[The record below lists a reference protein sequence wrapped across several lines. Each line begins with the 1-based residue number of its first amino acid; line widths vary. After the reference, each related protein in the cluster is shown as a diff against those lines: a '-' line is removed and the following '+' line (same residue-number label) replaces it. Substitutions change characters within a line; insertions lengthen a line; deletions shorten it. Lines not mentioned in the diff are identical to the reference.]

1 MTRQALNIHDLRE
14 HARRRLP
21 RGLFEFVDRGTE
33 DEIALANN
41 RVAFDR
47 IKLKSR
53 GLVDVADRSQSIE
66 LFGRTHDMPII
77 VAPTGA
83 AGLLS
88 YRGEIA
94 VAKAAAAANIPFTLS
109 TASITAMET
118 VADTAGGRLWFQ
130 LYMWPDQNMS
140 YRLVD
145 RAWAAGFDTL
155 MITIDTVAS
164 PNREYNLRNGFGFPF
179 RFNRSNVVDVLR
191 HPGWLL
197 SVIVRHLLKD
207 GAPTFENYPDE
218 VKQALLSRAGKDA
231 ATLKNESMT
240 WDDLARLREHW
251 RGHFIVKGIMTVE
264 DARAAVAA
272 GADGVIVSNHGGRN
286 FDSAPAPIDMLA
298 PIVDAV
304 GAHTAVLIDS
314 GFTRGSHIVKA
325 LALGARAV
333 LVGRGPLYGV
343 AAGGEA
349 GVHRALAIYRQEI
362 DRVLAYMGR
371 TRANQLSRHDIARL
385 SPEPAGEAP
394 HLSPVPV
401 VAHAS

>member
-1 MTRQALNIHDLRE
+1 MTHQTLNIQDLRKL
-14 HARRRLP
+14 AQRRLP

-33 DEIALANN
+33 DEVALENN
-41 RVAFDR
+41 RAAFDR

-53 GLVDVADRSQSIE
+53 GLVDVAGRSQAIE
-66 LFGRTHDMPII
+66 LFGQTHDMPIVI
-77 VAPTGA
+77 APTGA

-88 YRGEIA
+88 YRGEVA

-118 VADTAGGRLWFQ
+118 VAAAAGGRLWFQ

-145 RAWAAGFDTL
+145 RAWDAGFATL

-179 RFNRSNVVDVLR
+179 RFNRRNTVDVLR

-197 SVIVRHLLKD
+197 SVITRHLIKD
-207 GAPTFENYPDE
+207 GAPTFENYPE
-218 VKQALLSRAGKDA
+218 EIKHALLSRAGKDA

-240 WDDLARLREHW
+240 WDDLARLRDHW
-251 RGHFIVKGIMTVE
+251 RGHFLVKGIMTVE

-272 GADGVIVSNHGGRN
+272 GADGIVVSNHGGRN
-286 FDSAPAPIDMLA
+286 FDSAPAPIEML
-298 PIVDAV
+298 PHIVDAV
-304 GAHTAVLIDS
+304 GADTAVLVDS
-314 GFTRGSHIVKA
+314 GFTRGSHIIKA

-349 GVHRALAIYRQEI
+349 GVHRALTIYRQEI
-362 DRVLAYMGR
+362 DRVLAYMGH
-371 TRANQLSRHDIARL
+371 TRADAVSRHDIARIPPGPGDE
-385 SPEPAGEAP
+385 SPR
-394 HLSPVPV
+394 LSPVS
-401 VAHAS
+401 VAAQAS